1 MRTCIIGQ
9 LWEDIKD
16 IITKIFL
23 TVESQVNTSSPTP
36 PVLSAYVAAPSNPN
50 ARTTNG
56 SLARS
61 STHRT
66 LYQPMR

>member
-1 MRTCIIGQ
+1 MVPIPLERVGGNRHTGAYITAQ

-36 PVLSAYVAAPSNPN
+36 RPF
-50 ARTTNG
+50 
-56 SLARS
+56 SLCS
-61 STHRT
+61 C
-66 LYQPMR
+66 PE

>member
-1 MRTCIIGQ
+1 MVAIPLERVGMIGITVLRQ

-36 PVLSAYVAAPSNPN
+36 PVLSA
-50 ARTTNG
+50 
-56 SLARS
+56 
-61 STHRT
+61 
-66 LYQPMR
+66 